1 MAGGL
6 PGGPVV
12 NTLPSNVRSILGQG
26 TEISHVSQPK
36 KSKHKTK
43 AIL

>member
-1 MAGGL
+1 MAGGF

-12 NTLPSNVRSILGQG
+12 NTSLYNARSILGQG